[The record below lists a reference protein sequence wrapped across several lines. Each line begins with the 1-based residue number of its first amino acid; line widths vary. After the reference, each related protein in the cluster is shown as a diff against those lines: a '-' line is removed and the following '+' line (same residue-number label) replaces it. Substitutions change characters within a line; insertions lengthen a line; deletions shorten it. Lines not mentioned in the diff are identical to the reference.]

1 MSLSGPTQFVLPSG
15 VTITPDTCTATQ
27 HSYTAEATT
36 HPVEDGSSIADH
48 VIRKPPALSFTTTWT
63 PRPPED
69 TYQPPPGDDRP
80 GAAFVFLT
88 ETLQMRTPIRIVTD
102 RITYDPVVLTSVSMP
117 RAFEDGD
124 GRTLV
129 IEAQEIQIVSGK
141 TVKIRVSKANGF
153 KGKAKKK
160 KTNVTITR
168 GQAAAEA
175 TASLLTGNFLRA
187 ARFGYIAAQ

>member
-1 MSLSGPTQFVLPSG
+1 MASAPTRFVLPSG

-27 HSYTAEATT
+27 QAYTAEATT

-48 VIRKPPALSFTTTWT
+48 VIRKPAGLSFTTTWT
-63 PRPPED
+63 PRPPD
-69 TYQPPPGDDRP
+69 DSYQPSPGNDRP
-80 GAAFVFLT
+80 MGAFVFLS

-102 RITYDPVVLTSVSMP
+102 GVTYDPVVLTSVTMP

-124 GRTLV
+124 GRTIT

-141 TVKIRVSKANGF
+141 TVKIRVSKSNGF

-160 KTNVTITR
+160 KTNVTFTR
-168 GQAAAEA
+168 GDAAISAAAAVFTGNYLQAAGFVALA
-175 TASLLTGNFLRA
+175 VK
-187 ARFGYIAAQ
+187 